1 MVPEQPPDGLC
12 IEFTYTR
19 GGMMSKYD
27 LWTTIT
33 RVIAK
38 VASLGWNAELAGSI
52 TFPVVSNVEIKFVS
66 SVNPPRYQTKTVIW
80 TLVEVFDYYSEERHY
95 SNCFIKTQLGRG
107 PTARNLGVASIKSTL
122 STVPDLQTDLSVLSL
137 PNETSSASKF
147 SGQVL
152 EPSTQMISNQSVVSD
167 SDLSIPRSGSRDS
180 TSFQAR
186 SRGLVLVL
194 NYVSEGATF
203 SDKGFFRL
211 ILSTLVFAAQNDP
224 KTAPSGLLRTYDS
237 EDNYTLSIGPTSD
250 AARDNLPWK
259 LVIPTLGFLP
269 SQMLDARQ
277 GGRWAELVGKI
288 KLDGAYIGRIQILKG
303 DHRNPHPHSCGMSA
317 LDTGGDRVD
326 IAASIAQA

>member
-1 MVPEQPPDGLC
+1 
-12 IEFTYTR
+12 
-19 GGMMSKYD
+19 MSKYD
-27 LWTTIT
+27 LWPAIT

-38 VASLGWNAELAGSI
+38 VALLGWNAELVGSI

-80 TLVEVFDYYSEERHY
+80 TLAEVFDYYSEERHY

-167 SDLSIPRSGSRDS
+167 SGPSIPRSASRNS
-180 TSFQAR
+180 TSFQAG

-194 NYVSEGATF
+194 NYVSQGATF
-203 SDKGFFRL
+203 SDKGFFHL
-211 ILSTLVFAAQNDP
+211 ILNTLVFAAQNDP
-224 KTAPSGLLRTYDS
+224 KTAPSGLLCAYNP
-237 EDNYTLSIGPTSD
+237 EDNYTLSIGPTST

-269 SQMLDARQ
+269 SQMLDVRQ

-288 KLDGAYIGRIQILKG
+288 KLDGAYIGSIQIVKG
-303 DHRNPHPHSCGMSA
+303 DHRDPHPHSCGMSA

-326 IAASIAQA
+326 IAASISQA

>member
-1 MVPEQPPDGLC
+1 
-12 IEFTYTR
+12 
-19 GGMMSKYD
+19 MSKYE
-27 LWTTIT
+27 LWTAIT

-38 VASLGWNAELAGSI
+38 VALLGWNAELVGSI

-95 SNCFIKTQLGRG
+95 SNCFVKTQLGRG

-122 STVPDLQTDLSVLSL
+122 STVPDLQTALSVLSL
-137 PNETSSASKF
+137 PNETSSASIF

-167 SDLSIPRSGSRDS
+167 SGPFIPRSASRNS
-180 TSFQAR
+180 TSFQAG
-186 SRGLVLVL
+186 SRGLVLAL
-194 NYVSEGATF
+194 SYVNQGATF
-203 SDKGFFRL
+203 SDIGLFHL
-211 ILSTLVFAAQNDP
+211 VLNTLVFAAQNDP
-224 KTAPSGLLRTYDS
+224 KTAPSGLLCAYNPV
-237 EDNYTLSIGPTSD
+237 DNYTLSIGPTSH

-269 SQMLDARQ
+269 SQMLDVRQ
-277 GGRWAELVGKI
+277 GGRWAELIGKI
-288 KLDGAYIGRIQILKG
+288 KLDGAYIGSIQILKG
-303 DHRNPHPHSCGMSA
+303 DHRDPHPHSCGMSA

-326 IAASIAQA
+326 IAASISQA